1 MRVQWKL
8 FISMFAV
15 AMIILLILWACQV
28 LMMSAF
34 YQTVKTQ
41 ELKKA
46 ANEFIYQIEKE
57 GVSTEFEHIVLEGDI
72 NVRVINM
79 SDFEEVF
86 TGGDSHISATHD
98 IGNFE
103 ILRLYA
109 LAKENAGEVSQ
120 FYTYDKEK
128 ELFME
133 RAYNGPLTNDENAPA
148 FSGENGT
155 AYGTRKEIGVQFFPR
170 RPSVF
175 FRNDRYVDDFL
186 YVKLVET
193 QDGEEIMVISDVQVT
208 PLDSTVIILKAQL
221 EVTSIIALFVALV
234 VSYIVS
240 RHISKPI
247 EKLNKSALELARGNF
262 DTEFSGKGYREIEQ
276 LSDTLNFTAA
286 ELGKV
291 EQFRNELLANVSHD
305 LRTPLTMIGGYA
317 EVMRDIPGENTPENL
332 QVIIDETGRL
342 TSFVNDMLNQSKLK
356 SGIEQLKFENV
367 NITELLKQI
376 RERYVS
382 LTKADGHKIELKTA
396 EEVYVKCDEN
406 RIRQALY
413 NLMDN
418 ALNHTGDDKFVEI
431 RQIVSGKNVRIEISD
446 TGKGIPQ
453 EELPYIWDRYY
464 RADSS
469 HKRAMLGSGIGLS
482 IVKSIFEAHKL
493 KYGVETNKERG
504 SVFWVEFRKAGD
516 ISKEK
521 NYDI

>member
-34 YQTVKTQ
+34 YQSVKTQ

-46 ANEFIYQIEKE
+46 ANEFIYLIEKE
-57 GVSTEFEHIVLEGDI
+57 GARTELEHIVLEGDI
-72 NVRVINM
+72 NIRIINM

-86 TGGDSHISATHD
+86 KGGDSHISATHD
-98 IGNFE
+98 IGDFE
-103 ILRLYA
+103 ILRLYD
-109 LAKENAGEVSQ
+109 LAKDNGGEVSQ

-128 ELFME
+128 ELFMGRGYDE
-133 RAYNGPLTNDENAPA
+133 LLTDEADVPQ
-148 FSGENGT
+148 FSD
-155 AYGTRKEIGVQFFPR
+155 GTRKEIGVQFFQR
-170 RPSVF
+170 RPSLL

-186 YVKLVET
+186 YAKLIET
-193 QDGEEIMVISDVQVT
+193 KDGEEIMVISDVQVT

-247 EKLNKSALELARGNF
+247 ENLNKSALELARGNF
-262 DTEFSGKGYREIEQ
+262 NTQFAGKGYREIEQ
-276 LSDTLNFTAA
+276 LSDTLNFTAT

-342 TSFVNDMLNQSKLK
+342 TSFVNDILNQSKLK
-356 SGIEQLKFENV
+356 SGIEELKFENV
-367 NITELLKQI
+367 NITELLEQI
-376 RERYVS
+376 RERYAS
-382 LTKADGHKIELKTA
+382 LTKADGYKIELKTT
-396 EEVYVKCDEN
+396 EEAFVKCDEN
-406 RIRQALY
+406 GIRQAFY

-431 RQIVSGKNVRIEISD
+431 RQIVSGKNIRIEISD

-464 RADSS
+464 RADSA
-469 HKRAMLGSGIGLS
+469 HKRAVVGSGIGLS

-493 KYGVETNKERG
+493 KYGVESSKERG
-504 SVFWVEFRKAGD
+504 TVFWVEFRKLGS
-516 ISKEK
+516 IVKETK
-521 NYDI
+521 L